1 MSKPNFEWYLPLL
14 QKVQK
19 NLNEQDLQLLN
30 DIVNK
35 KVIPTKKDLKYLVE
49 KMTSWLNTW
58 EKMKFWKM
66 VLHMSIYKNG

>member
-1 MSKPNFEWYLPLL
+1 MWNNIPEWYLPLL
-14 QKVQK
+14 EKIQK

-35 KVIPTKKDLKYLVE
+35 KITPTKDQVKYLWK
-49 KMTSWLNTW
+49 KMCSWLNTW

-66 VLHMSIYKNG
+66 LLQLSINK